1 MRATNWS
8 AWTNPDEAAR
18 RAAGRRQYNAHRR
31 LLAALRRREL
41 VRMIVESDALPFGS
55 GAEYARRLGVSRS
68 TVCRDLARLLRLE
81 ATGW

>member
-1 MRATNWS
+1 MRATTWS
-8 AWTNPDEAAR
+8 TWTHPAEVAL
-18 RAAGRRQYNAHRR
+18 RAGGRRQYNAHRR